1 MTPSSVNRGPMP
13 KLLDTT
19 VLIDHSVDLPG
30 AVATVRR
37 LFEEADDIV
46 VCDAVVAE
54 ALSSGTDAERR
65 TISTLIEA
73 LEYVSTTPEA
83 ARWAGEA
90 RRLRGVGGPRSLG
103 DALIGGVAMAM
114 GATVVTRNPD
124 DFVRM
129 GVPVLAYGVDP
140 ADLARDPGA

>member
-1 MTPSSVNRGPMP
+1 MPP

-19 VLIDHSVDLPG
+19 LLVDYSINLPG

-37 LFEEADDIV
+37 LFAEADDLL

-54 ALSSGTDAERR
+54 ALSKGTEGERR
-65 TISTLIEA
+65 IIGNLIDA
-73 LEYVSTTPEA
+73 VEYVA
-83 ARWAGEA
+83 ADPAAAKWAGEA
-90 RRLRGVGGPRSLG
+90 RRLRGATGPRTLG
-103 DALIGGVAMAM
+103 DALIAAVAWSF

-129 GVPVLAYGVDP
+129 GVPVLAYEAHAP
-140 ADLARDPGA
+140 E

>member
-1 MTPSSVNRGPMP
+1 MPP

-19 VLIDHSVDLPG
+19 LLIDYSINLPG

-37 LFEEADDIV
+37 LFAEADDLL

-54 ALSSGTDAERR
+54 ALSKGTEGERR
-65 TISTLIEA
+65 IIGNLIDA
-73 LEYVSTTPEA
+73 VEYVA
-83 ARWAGEA
+83 ADPAAAKWAGEA
-90 RRLRGVGGPRSLG
+90 RRLRGATGPRTLG
-103 DALIGGVAMAM
+103 DALIAAVAWSF

-129 GVPVLAYGVDP
+129 GVSVLAYEAHAP
-140 ADLARDPGA
+140 E

>member
-1 MTPSSVNRGPMP
+1 MPP

-19 VLIDHSVDLPG
+19 LLIDYSINLPG

-37 LFEEADDIV
+37 LFAEADDLL

-54 ALSSGTDAERR
+54 ALSKGTEGERR
-65 TISTLIEA
+65 IIGNLIDA
-73 LEYVSTTPEA
+73 VEYVA
-83 ARWAGEA
+83 ADPAAAKWAGEA
-90 RRLRGVGGPRSLG
+90 RRLRGATGPRTLG
-103 DALIGGVAMAM
+103 DALIAAVAWSF

-129 GVPVLAYGVDP
+129 GVPVLAYEAHAP
-140 ADLARDPGA
+140 E

>member
-1 MTPSSVNRGPMP
+1 MPP

-19 VLIDHSVDLPG
+19 LLIDYSINLPG

-37 LFEEADDIV
+37 LFAEADDLL

-54 ALSSGTDAERR
+54 ALSKGTEGERR
-65 TISTLIEA
+65 TIGNLIDA
-73 LEYVSTTPEA
+73 VEYVA
-83 ARWAGEA
+83 ADPAAAKWAGEA
-90 RRLRGVGGPRSLG
+90 RRLRGATGPRTLG
-103 DALIGGVAMAM
+103 DALIAAVAWSF

-129 GVPVLAYGVDP
+129 GVPVLAYEAHAP
-140 ADLARDPGA
+140 E